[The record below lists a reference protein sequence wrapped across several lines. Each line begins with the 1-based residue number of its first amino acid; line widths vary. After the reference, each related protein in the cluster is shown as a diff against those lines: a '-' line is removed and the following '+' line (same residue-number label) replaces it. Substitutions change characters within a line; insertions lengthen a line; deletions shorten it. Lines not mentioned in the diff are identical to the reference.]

1 MKMKCPHIDTDCYK
15 KNNGVCPDMAN
26 KKCEMVIPKKRKHYK
41 EVTCTYCDG
50 GGEIPTRW
58 TLEGPTME
66 GCPCCHGE
74 GVISKEKH
82 NRFLKACA
90 EETE

>member
-1 MKMKCPHIDTDCYK
+1 MRKIQNLTNGITIREKDKNYK
-15 KNNGVCPDMAN
+15 
-26 KKCEMVIPKKRKHYK
+26 RSK
-41 EVTCTYCDG
+41 EVTCSFCDG

-82 NRFLKACA
+82 DRFLKACA